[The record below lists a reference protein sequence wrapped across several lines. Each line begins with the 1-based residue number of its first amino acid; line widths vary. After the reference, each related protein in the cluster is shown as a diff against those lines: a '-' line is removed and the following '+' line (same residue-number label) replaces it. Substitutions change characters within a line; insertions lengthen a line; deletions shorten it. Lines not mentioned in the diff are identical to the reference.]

1 MKESEFKMMA
11 VNFDRVVVFRP
22 GPDKKW
28 RVFGYQDD
36 NPALQNL
43 VRSARQEAREFATV
57 DSAMAFVRRAGYQ
70 GQVTVD
76 EAFPCCERA
85 AASDDADAAGPQ

>member
-43 VRSARQEAREFATV
+43 VRSARQEVREFASV
-57 DSAMAFVRRAGYQ
+57 DSAMVFIRRSGYQ

-76 EAFPCCERA
+76 EAFPCCHPNERA
-85 AASDDADAAGPQ
+85 RDRTQ